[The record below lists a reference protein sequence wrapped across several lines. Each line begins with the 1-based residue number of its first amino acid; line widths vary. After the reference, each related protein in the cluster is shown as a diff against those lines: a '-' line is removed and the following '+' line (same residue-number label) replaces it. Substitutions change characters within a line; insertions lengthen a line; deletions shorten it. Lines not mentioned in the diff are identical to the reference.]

1 MVMATMTDGLG
12 IAVALLAG
20 GAAGLVVAIARYGR
34 SAARYRRYERELA
47 RDAELNAAAHA
58 AARHHVA
65 TGPRD
70 NKAAAP

>member
-1 MVMATMTDGLG
+1 MTDGLG
-12 IAVALLAG
+12 IAVALLAT

-34 SAARYRRYERELA
+34 AAARYRRYERELA
-47 RDAELNAAAHA
+47 RNAELNAAAHDA
-58 AARHHVA
+58 AAHYYVA